1 MSKVWIKP
9 LFEGSDGKPLLR
21 ETVDAREAVKSGAY
35 ELVDEA
41 AQGFDDPDKVDA
53 VSQAAAARAAKK
65 KG

>member
-1 MSKVWIKP
+1 MAKVWIKP
-9 LFEGSDGKPLLR
+9 VYEGSDGKPVLR

-41 AQGFDDPDKVDA
+41 AQGFDDADKVDA
-53 VSQAAAARAAKK
+53 VAQAAAARAAKK